1 MSVEER
7 RGEKRDDWRR
17 KKDKGV
23 EAWKRSMRR
32 GRRRG
37 RRGRK
42 EEGVIK
48 GETEKRGELAWPA
61 FGKRVR
67 EFPGGPGVK
76 VLGYQCRGQEFNPW
90 SGN

>member
-23 EAWKRSMRR
+23 EAWKKSMRR

-42 EEGVIK
+42 
-48 GETEKRGELAWPA
+48 
-61 FGKRVR
+61 
-67 EFPGGPGVK
+67 
-76 VLGYQCRGQEFNPW
+76 
-90 SGN
+90 

>member
-1 MSVEER
+1 MSAASRKR
-7 RGEKRDDWRR
+7 RGEKRDHWRR

-23 EAWKRSMRR
+23 EAWKKRSMRR
-32 GRRRG
+32 GRCSG

-67 EFPGGPGVK
+67 DFPGGPGVK
-76 VLGYQCRGQEFNPW
+76 ILGYQCRG
-90 SGN
+90 

>member
-23 EAWKRSMRR
+23 EAWKKRSMRR

-42 EEGVIK
+42 EELGLFCFYKILTLLMRQYSVI
-48 GETEKRGELAWPA
+48 
-61 FGKRVR
+61 
-67 EFPGGPGVK
+67 
-76 VLGYQCRGQEFNPW
+76 
-90 SGN
+90 